1 MPNANLFTSVNQ
13 CRLPQA
19 ASEPSY
25 WRARRLTTI
34 KPGCELEPEHR
45 PWKVCMEI
53 DSSSSST
60 IDWIALL
67 LFGVL
72 AIAAIV
78 PCFTQLFHLLVS
90 GSLEHVVQALLPR

>member
-1 MPNANLFTSVNQ
+1 
-13 CRLPQA
+13 
-19 ASEPSY
+19 
-25 WRARRLTTI
+25 
-34 KPGCELEPEHR
+34 
-45 PWKVCMEI
+45 MEI

-60 IDWIALL
+60 IDWIAFL

-90 GSLEHVVQALLPR
+90 GSLERVVHALLLR